1 MKRYKFR
8 IIGLD
13 CANCANELEEEIRKC
28 GLVQEVVISF
38 MMETLSFLCDSKDY
52 DEALVMIKKIIND
65 NEPTVK
71 IEEL

>member
-38 MMETLSFLCDSKDY
+38 MMETLSFYVIVRIMMRL
-52 DEALVMIKKIIND
+52 
-65 NEPTVK
+65 
-71 IEEL
+71 